1 MMLLCG
7 PSQRLLPVPAW
18 LLRHLY
24 LTQLPDEDTRHR
36 APAQQLLALRRRV
49 LGSLVTLQVHWVP
62 PLLRPDLI
70 MLLTVPLALRNIQLK
85 TLHI

>member
-1 MMLLCG
+1 MMLLCCA
-7 PSQRLLPVPAW
+7 SKRLLPVPAW

-24 LTQLPDEDTRHR
+24 LTQLPDEDAGHR
-36 APAQQLLALRRRV
+36 APAQQLLALLR

-70 MLLTVPLALRNIQLK
+70 MLLTVPLTLRNIQLK

>member
-1 MMLLCG
+1 MMLLCY

-18 LLRHLY
+18 LLHHLY
-24 LTQLPDEDTRHR
+24 LTQLPDEDAGHR
-36 APAQQLLALRRRV
+36 APAQQLLALLR
-49 LGSLVTLQVHWVP
+49 LGSLVTLQVHGVP

-70 MLLTVPLALRNIQLK
+70 MLLTVPLTLRNIQLK